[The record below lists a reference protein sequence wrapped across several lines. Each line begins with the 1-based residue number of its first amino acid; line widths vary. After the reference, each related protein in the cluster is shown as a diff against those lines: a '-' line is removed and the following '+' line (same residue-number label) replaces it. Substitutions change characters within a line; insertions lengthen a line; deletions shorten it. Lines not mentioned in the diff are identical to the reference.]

1 VAKVLAFETALA
13 FWTVTICVS
22 SVKRAVVTAAVTE
35 VALLTVVVRGVES
48 QYTTEGTVF
57 APLTKFVPVTV
68 RLKPVLPEASEVE
81 LSVVIVG
88 PLTVKVL
95 AAETAVALKFW
106 TVTAGVAAEAS
117 WEDVTDAVSW
127 LALT

>member
-1 VAKVLAFETALA
+1 
-13 FWTVTICVS
+13 
-22 SVKRAVVTAAVTE
+22 VTAAVTE

-106 TVTAGVAAEAS
+106 TVTATVNAVPFIPAEAS

>member
-1 VAKVLAFETALA
+1 
-13 FWTVTICVS
+13 
-22 SVKRAVVTAAVTE
+22 VTAAVTE
-35 VALLTVVVRGVES
+35 VALLTVVVRAVES

-81 LSVVIVG
+81 LRDPIVG

-95 AAETAVALKFW
+95 FPVTAETAVALKFW
-106 TVTAGVAAEAS
+106 TVTTNAPEEAS
-117 WEDVTDAVSW
+117 CVGVTDAVSW